1 VEEMKN
7 KRNADMGV
15 VELLGWKQKERRMN
29 RNGGGACYFVPAVII
44 ATVGSWKNKIKGGL
58 VWLCAAPTERYAFT
72 VQCVFIC

>member
-15 VELLGWKQKERRMN
+15 VELLGWKQKERRRN

-44 ATVGSWKNKIKGGL
+44 ATVGS
-58 VWLCAAPTERYAFT
+58 
-72 VQCVFIC
+72 